1 MRHRQI
7 ATTILAVFFFAQTP
21 AHASQDSPPNGAV
34 TKTTPSSLEGRYV
47 HVPTGS
53 SFTLKSNGE
62 LTFQKGEETYPG
74 AYSLEGDIVS
84 VKLSRNRKTNRLRIT
99 DGSLVSEGGTVYQL
113 AQEGSAAAAIPKGC
127 TPDAYGKDSL
137 TKEPVLVWRQSLS
150 ATGFM
155 GSLWSGKTIKL
166 FVSAQRRGPTNVLS
180 VAIVKEDENLG
191 RAAFESQYHASQGDE
206 IAFGFREGRPISFK
220 ATSVEQDSKVA
231 GFMTEKLRMTVAW
244 VADLSDVEIAKFRDS
259 LTGSPVD
266 VIRINRPSGSI
277 ELKVP
282 SDNGNELMAKLQC
295 FYQVVRGLGVEWE
308 SLLQVAERSDTSSP
322 QTAIS
327 PTEPASPES
336 RLKRLRELLEKGLI
350 TKEEYDV
357 KRKEILEAM

>member
-1 MRHRQI
+1 MRQSLI
-7 ATTILAVFFFAQTP
+7 APTILAIFLFAPTP
-21 AHASQDSPPNGAV
+21 ANAFQDSPPNEAV
-34 TKTTPSSLEGRYV
+34 TKMSPSLEGRYV
-47 HVPTGS
+47 NVPSGWS
-53 SFTLKSNGE
+53 VTLKPNGE
-62 LTFQKGEETYPG
+62 LTFQKGDETYPG
-74 AYSLEGDIVS
+74 AYSLEGDTVS
-84 VKLSRNRKTNRLRIT
+84 VKLSRNRKTDRFRIT
-99 DGSLVSEGGTVYQL
+99 DGSLVSEAGTVYQR
-113 AQEGSAAAAIPKGC
+113 ADEGSAAAAIPKAC
-127 TPDAYGKDSL
+127 TPDASGKDSL

-166 FVSAQRRGPTNVLS
+166 FVSAQRRGQKNVLS
-180 VAIVKEDENLG
+180 VAIVKEDENWG

-244 VADLSDVEIAKFRDS
+244 IADLSDLEMAKLRDS

-282 SDNGNELMAKLQC
+282 SDNGDELMAKLQC
-295 FYQVVRGLGVEWE
+295 FYQVVRAMGVDWE
-308 SLLQVAERSDTSSP
+308 SLPQVAVRSDTSST

-327 PTEPASPES
+327 AAESASPEA
-336 RLKRLRELLEKGLI
+336 RLKRLKELLEKALI

-357 KRKEILEAM
+357 KRKAILDAM

>member
-1 MRHRQI
+1 MRHLRI
-7 ATTILAVFFFAQTP
+7 ATITLAFLLFAPTP
-21 AHASQDSPPNGAV
+21 ASAFQDTPPIGSV
-34 TKTTPSSLEGRYV
+34 TKTSSGSLEGRYV
-47 HVPTGS
+47 HVPSGW
-53 SFTLKSNGE
+53 SFTLKANGE
-62 LTFQKGEETYPG
+62 VIFQRGDDTYPG
-74 AYSLEGDIVS
+74 IYSLEGDMVS
-84 VKLSRNRKTNRLRIT
+84 VKLTRNRKPFPFRLT
-99 DGSLVSEGGTVYQL
+99 DGSLVDEAGTVYQR
-113 AQEGSAAAAIPKGC
+113 ADEGSAAAAVPKGC
-127 TPDAYGKDSL
+127 TPDASGKDSL

-166 FVSAQRRGPTNVLS
+166 FVSAQRRGPKNVLS

-191 RAAFESQYHASQGDE
+191 RAAFESQYRASQGDE

-231 GFMTEKLRMTVAW
+231 GFITEKLRMTVAW
-244 VADLSDVEIAKFRDS
+244 IADLSDLEMATLRDS

-295 FYQVVRGLGVEWE
+295 FYQVVRALGVDWE
-308 SLLQVAERSDTSSP
+308 SLLQVAVRSDTSSA

-327 PTEPASPES
+327 PAEPASPES
-336 RLKRLRELLEKGLI
+336 RLKRLKELLEKGLI
-350 TKEEYDV
+350 SKEEYDA
-357 KRKEILEAM
+357 KRKEILDAM

>member
-1 MRHRQI
+1 MRQTQI
-7 ATTILAVFFFAQTP
+7 AAMVLAVFLCAATL
-21 AHASQDSPPNGAV
+21 ANASQDSSPNEAV
-34 TKTTPSSLEGRYV
+34 TTTSLSSLEGRYV
-47 HVPTGS
+47 HVPTGWS
-53 SFTLKSNGE
+53 YTLKANGE
-62 LTFQKGEETYPG
+62 FTFQKGEETYLG

-84 VKLSRNRKTNRLRIT
+84 VKLARNRKAIRLRIA
-99 DGSLVSEGGTVYQL
+99 DDSLVTEAGTVYQR
-113 AQEGSAAAAIPKGC
+113 APEGSAAAAIPKAC

-137 TKEPVLVWRQSLS
+137 TKESVLVWRQSLS

-166 FVSAQRRGPTNVLS
+166 FVSAQRRGQRNVLS
-180 VAIVKEDENLG
+180 VAIVKDDENLG

-206 IAFGFREGRPISFK
+206 IAFGFHAGHPISFK

-244 VADLSDVEIAKFRDS
+244 IADLSDLEMAKLRDS

-266 VIRINRPSGSI
+266 VIRVNRPSGSI
-277 ELKVP
+277 ELNVP
-282 SDNGNELMAKLQC
+282 ADKGSELMAKLQC
-295 FYQVVRGLGVEWE
+295 FYQVVGALGVDWDA
-308 SLLQVAERSDTSSP
+308 LPQVAVRSDTSSA

-327 PTEPASPES
+327 PTEQASPES
-336 RLKRLRELLEKGLI
+336 RLKRLKELLEKGLI

-357 KRKEILEAM
+357 KRKEILDTM

>member
-1 MRHRQI
+1 MRQSLI
-7 ATTILAVFFFAQTP
+7 APTILAIFFFAPTR
-21 AHASQDSPPNGAV
+21 ASAFQDSPPRAAV
-34 TKTTPSSLEGRYV
+34 TKMSPSSLEGRYV
-47 HVPTGS
+47 NVPSGW

-62 LTFQKGEETYPG
+62 LTFQRGDDTYPG
-74 AYSLEGDIVS
+74 AYSLEGDTLS
-84 VKLSRNRKTNRLRIT
+84 VKLSRNRKTDRFRVT
-99 DGSLVSEGGTVYQL
+99 DGSIVSETGTVYQR
-113 AQEGSAAAAIPKGC
+113 ADEGSAAAAIPTGC
-127 TPDAYGKDSL
+127 TPDASGKDSL

-166 FVSAQRRGPTNVLS
+166 FVSAQRRGQKNVLS

-206 IAFGFREGRPISFK
+206 IAFGFGKGRPISFK

-244 VADLSDVEIAKFRDS
+244 VADLSDLEMAKLRDS

-295 FYQVVRGLGVEWE
+295 FYQVVRALGVDWE
-308 SLLQVAERSDTSSP
+308 SLREVAVRSDMSSA
-322 QTAIS
+322 QTATS
-327 PTEPASPES
+327 PAESASPES
-336 RLKRLRELLEKGLI
+336 RLKRLKELLEKGLI
-350 TKEEYDV
+350 TKEEYDL
-357 KRKEILEAM
+357 KRKEILDAM